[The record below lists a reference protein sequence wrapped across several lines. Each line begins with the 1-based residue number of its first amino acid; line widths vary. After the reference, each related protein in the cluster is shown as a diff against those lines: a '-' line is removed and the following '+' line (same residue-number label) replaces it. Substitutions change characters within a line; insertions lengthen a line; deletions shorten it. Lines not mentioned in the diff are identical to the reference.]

1 MWEALKTALESN
13 GLITGF
19 VIVGITMYVAYLIS
33 NKLTKGLIHGSAIA
47 IVLGLVL
54 AYFGGV
60 YSEGTKG
67 LADISL
73 FAGIGLLG
81 GSMLRDFAIVATSF
95 GANFDEIKKAGI
107 RGISSLFIGVGLSF
121 IVGVIFALIF
131 GYTDAVSIATIG
143 AGTVTYIV
151 GPVTGAALG
160 ASSEVIAISIA
171 AGLVKSVLVMVG
183 TPFIARFIGLN
194 NPLTAMVYGGLMGTT
209 SGVTGGLAATDVR
222 LVPYGAV
229 TATFYTGLGC
239 LLCPT
244 LLFILTDMIW

>member
-1 MWEALKTALESN
+1 MVDAIKTALESN

-19 VIVGITMYVAYLIS
+19 VIVGITMYIAYLIS

-60 YSEGTKG
+60 YSGGTKG

-73 FAGIGLLG
+73 FAGIGFLG
-81 GSMLRDFAIVATSF
+81 GSMMRDFAIVATSF

-107 RGISSLFIGVGLSF
+107 RGIASLFIGVGLSF
-121 IVGVIFALIF
+121 VVGVVFALMF
-131 GYTDAVSIATIG
+131 GYTDAASLATIG
-143 AGTVTYIV
+143 AGAVTYIV
-151 GPVTGAALG
+151 GPVTGAALN

-183 TPFIARFIGLN
+183 TPFIAKFIGLN

-244 LLFILTDMIW
+244 ILFILTDMIW

>member
-1 MWEALKTALESN
+1 MWDALKTALESN

-60 YSEGTKG
+60 FSDGTKG

-121 IVGVIFALIF
+121 VVGII
-131 GYTDAVSIATIG
+131 
-143 AGTVTYIV
+143 
-151 GPVTGAALG
+151 
-160 ASSEVIAISIA
+160 
-171 AGLVKSVLVMVG
+171 
-183 TPFIARFIGLN
+183 
-194 NPLTAMVYGGLMGTT
+194 
-209 SGVTGGLAATDVR
+209 
-222 LVPYGAV
+222 
-229 TATFYTGLGC
+229 
-239 LLCPT
+239 
-244 LLFILTDMIW
+244 